1 MSAAMAAI
9 RVLCC
14 IVDGEDEV
22 FRVEVSTSDDVMN
35 LKKRIHEEGI
45 EMEYR
50 VRSKR
55 LTLWKVNTMSMSA
68 SILQLTSLG
77 SSTNPYASHPP
88 VVWSIAYRN

>member
-22 FRVEVSTSDDVMN
+22 FKVKVRTLDDIMD
-35 LKKRIHEEGI
+35 LKTRIHEEGI
-45 EMEYR
+45 DIAYQ

-55 LTLWKVNTMSMSA
+55 LTLWKVSTVVYVGDHA
-68 SILQLTSLG
+68 AVYSLG
-77 SSTNPYASHPP
+77 
-88 VVWSIAYRN
+88 

>member
-14 IVDGEDEV
+14 LVDGEHEV
-22 FRVEVSTSDDVMN
+22 FKVKVQTSDDMMD

-45 EMEYR
+45 DMTYQ

-55 LTLWKVNTMSMSA
+55 LTLWKVSTVVYVGDHA
-68 SILQLTSLG
+68 AVYSLG
-77 SSTNPYASHPP
+77 
-88 VVWSIAYRN
+88 